1 MLPTTASGEWVAQ
14 SSNINYLNEE
24 QVNSITREF
33 QKYYDETKSDKL
45 RKKHGRH
52 WLIFLVLRFTGA
64 RLSEALNVKYD
75 DIDFRNNEIKMIT
88 LKRHNPS
95 KKGQYRIVPVPANV
109 TSEIATFIAQY
120 PEEKDS
126 LFSIDRSVF
135 RKTFIKLCLRAGILR
150 DLAHP
155 HILRHTRAIELLRTG
170 VPVTAVQSIL
180 GHSALTTT
188 AVYLRFSNQEMKFLM
203 KEKGLI

>member
-1 MLPTTASGEWVAQ
+1 MLPTANGGWVTQ
-14 SSNINYLNEE
+14 SSNINYLNEN
-24 QVNSITREF
+24 QINSLTSEF
-33 QKYYDETKSDKL
+33 QQYYDETKSEKL

-64 RLSEALNVKYD
+64 RLSEALNIKYD

-95 KKGQYRIVPVPANV
+95 KKGQHRIVPVPANV
-109 TSEIATFIAQY
+109 TSEIATYVAQY
-120 PEEKDS
+120 PKEKDK
-126 LFSIDRSVF
+126 LFGVDRSVF
-135 RKTFIKLCLRAGILR
+135 RKTFTKLCLEPGIPR

-155 HILRHTRAIELLRTG
+155 HILRHTRAIELLRAG

-180 GHSALTTT
+180 GHSAITTT
-188 AVYLRFSNQEMKFLM
+188 AVYLQFSNQEVKMMM
-203 KEKGLI
+203 KERGLV

>member
-1 MLPTTASGEWVAQ
+1 MLPTASGGWVAQ

-24 QVNSITREF
+24 QANSLTREF
-33 QKYYDETKSDKL
+33 QQYYDETKSDKL

-64 RLSEALNVKYD
+64 RLSEALNVKYE

-95 KKGQYRIVPVPANV
+95 KKGQYRIVPVPGNV
-109 TSEIATFIAQY
+109 ASEIATFIAQY
-120 PEEKDS
+120 PEEKDR
-126 LFSIDRSVF
+126 LFKIDRSVF
-135 RKTFIKLCLRAGILR
+135 RKTFTNLCLKAGIPR

-155 HILRHTRAIELLRTG
+155 HILRHTRAIELLRAD
-170 VPVTAVQSIL
+170 VPITAVQSIL

-188 AVYLRFSNQEMKFLM
+188 AVYLRFSNQEVKMIM
-203 KEKGLI
+203 KERNLI